1 MKKSAVSWLYLWGV
15 EHQSGFFCHVILW
28 VECLFKQSISPQ
40 ELTQCET
47 VTNHRHAV
55 FLSRIPGYPKHNR
68 SEQGTFL
75 GDPHSSGEANEIRVV
90 IETDITALG
99 I

>member
-1 MKKSAVSWLYLWGV
+1 M
-15 EHQSGFFCHVILW
+15 
-28 VECLFKQSISPQ
+28 
-40 ELTQCET
+40 
-47 VTNHRHAV
+47 

-75 GDPHSSGEANEIRVV
+75 GDPHSSGEANEIRAV
-90 IETDITALG
+90 IETGKTALG